1 MMLIL
6 LFGSIFAGQL
16 VSEAQSHA
24 AREWVSLTDW
34 AKEKHFRETWLQ
46 KEESLVLTNESL
58 KLSFKTDSPLAGI
71 NGVDVWL
78 CNPITLKDGQP
89 CISSLD
95 LKTSIEPILF
105 PQTNQ
110 AGARIQTICLDPGH
124 GRKDT
129 GGVFGRYVEKQYTL
143 PLAEELA
150 AQLETA
156 GFKVILTR
164 TNDTFVAL
172 EDRPALAN
180 RQKADLFISLH
191 FNIGPPGEAKG
202 VEVYCLTPPKA
213 SSTNIGRWGH
223 ISEWADWGHLNG
235 WKDDNGLLPGD
246 RCDDG
251 NVLLAYQLQKSL
263 VNHLPTNDR
272 GLRRARFAVLRT
284 AEMPAVLI
292 EGGFLSD
299 PVEQKKIADPK
310 YRDEMAAAIVRG
322 VLAYR
327 RAVESQPAPLAAPFA
342 ANTDS
347 AFRPGSA
354 RIVGWRNHQPP
365 N

>member
-1 MMLIL
+1 ML
-6 LFGSIFAGQL
+6 LFCSIFAGQL
-16 VSEAQSHA
+16 VSEARSCTA
-24 AREWVSLTDW
+24 KETASLSDW
-34 AKEKHFRETWLQ
+34 AREKHFRETWLQ
-46 KEESLVLTNESL
+46 KEESLTLTNESF
-58 KLSFKTDSPLAGI
+58 KLSFKTDSQLVEI
-71 NGVDVWL
+71 NGVNVWL

-105 PQTNQ
+105 PQTNR
-110 AGARIQTICLDPGH
+110 AGATIQTICLDPGH

-223 ISEWADWGHLNG
+223 ISAWADWRRLND

-246 RCDDG
+246 RCDDC

-263 VNHLPTNDR
+263 ANDLPTNDR

-310 YRDEMAAAIVRG
+310 YRNQMAAAIVRG
-322 VLAYR
+322 VLAYQHM
-327 RAVESQPAPLAAPFA
+327 VKS
-342 ANTDS
+342 
-347 AFRPGSA
+347 
-354 RIVGWRNHQPP
+354 
-365 N
+365 

>member
-1 MMLIL
+1 M
-6 LFGSIFAGQL
+6 LFGSLSAWPL
-16 VSEAQSHA
+16 VSGAQSCT
-24 AREWVSLTDW
+24 AREWVSLSEW
-34 AKEKHFRETWLQ
+34 ARENDF
-46 KEESLVLTNESL
+46 KPSGAKKDDSLTLTNEFF
-58 KLSFKTDSPLAGI
+58 KLSFKTDSQLVEINGI
-71 NGVDVWL
+71 NVWL
-78 CNPITLKDGQP
+78 CNPITLKAGQP

-95 LKTSIEPILF
+95 LNTSIEPILF

-110 AGARIQTICLDPGH
+110 AGATIQTICLDPGH

-150 AQLETA
+150 RQLEAA
-156 GFKVILTR
+156 GFNVILTR
-164 TNDTFVAL
+164 TNDTFVEL

-213 SSTNIGRWGH
+213 SSTNVGRWGH
-223 ISEWADWGHLNG
+223 LSEWGDWRHLND

-246 RCDDG
+246 RCDDW
-251 NVLLAYQLQKSL
+251 NVLLAYQLQKS
-263 VNHLPTNDR
+263 VVSNLPTYDR

-299 PVEQKKIADPK
+299 SVEQKQIADPK
-310 YRDEMAAAIVRG
+310 YRDQMAAAIVRG
-322 VLAYR
+322 VLAYQ
-327 RAVESQPAPLAAPFA
+327 RAVKLEPTPRTAQFVAKADWVLRPA
-342 ANTDS
+342 
-347 AFRPGSA
+347 SA
-354 RIVGWRNHQPP
+354 RTMGWKNHPLP
-365 N
+365 NTNE